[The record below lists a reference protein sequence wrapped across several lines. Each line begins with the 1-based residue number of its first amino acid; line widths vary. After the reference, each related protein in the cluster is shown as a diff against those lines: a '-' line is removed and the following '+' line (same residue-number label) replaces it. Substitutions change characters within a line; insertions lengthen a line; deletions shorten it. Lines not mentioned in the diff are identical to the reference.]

1 LRRIDAISEIAAS
14 QYTAKALIVANLGYA
29 SRELYSLS
37 DRPNRFYMLGS
48 MGLASSIGLGLA
60 LAQKRRQTIV
70 IDGDGSV
77 LMNLGSLA
85 SIGNFAPSNFHLI
98 IVDNHAHG
106 STGNQ
111 RGLTSRKTDLVKIA
125 IGAGV
130 KHVSKVHTRKELR
143 TLLQERRLPTVLVV
157 DCVPFNASVPV
168 IPLSAR
174 QIKRRFMLNIAS
186 SGSG

>member
-1 LRRIDAISEIAAS
+1 MILRRIDAISEVAAAE
-14 QYTAKALIVANLGYA
+14 YTAKALVVTNLGYA

-37 DRPNRFYMLGS
+37 DHPNTFYMLGS

-60 LAQKRRQTIV
+60 LMQKRRQTIV

-77 LMNLGSLA
+77 LMNLGTLA
-85 SIGNFAPSNFHLI
+85 SIGNYAPRNFHLI

-111 RGLTSRKTDLVKIA
+111 KGLTSRKTDLVKTA

-130 KHVSKVHTRKELR
+130 KYVSRVRTRKELR
-143 TLLQERRLPTVLVV
+143 TLLKKRRLPTVLVA
-157 DCVPFNASVPV
+157 DCVPFNSPVPV
-168 IPLSAR
+168 VPISAR
-174 QIKRRFMLNIAS
+174 QIKRRFMQNIAN
-186 SGSG
+186 SG